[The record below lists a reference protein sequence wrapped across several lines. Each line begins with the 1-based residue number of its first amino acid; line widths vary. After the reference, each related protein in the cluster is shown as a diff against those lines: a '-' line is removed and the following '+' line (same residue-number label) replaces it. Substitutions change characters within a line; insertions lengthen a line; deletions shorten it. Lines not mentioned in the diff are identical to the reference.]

1 MSEKAKTG
9 LIVVAVAIVTIL
21 AIVLMVQVPRNHAIS
36 LEESVE
42 TTKSDI
48 SVIEKKRADLVYNL
62 ADCVKQYSDYEAGI
76 VEKFA
81 DARVDN
87 TSTQI
92 KAIAENYP
100 ELKADKEYNTLM
112 LELTTLENEVS
123 QKRSAYNKSVTEYNR
138 YTKSFLPRVSF
149 GLNGYEVQD
158 FKRIEY
164 KGLEDAP
171 QDLFKDRK

>member
-1 MSEKAKTG
+1 MSEKMKTG
-9 LIVVAVAIVTIL
+9 LIVAAVAILTII
-21 AIVLMVQVPRNHAIS
+21 AVVLMVQAPRNHAIS

-48 SVIEKKRADLVYNL
+48 SVIAKKRADLVYNL
-62 ADCVKQYSDYEAGI
+62 ADCVKQYSEYESGI
-76 VEKFA
+76 IEKFA
-81 DARVDN
+81 DARVDD

-100 ELKADKEYNTLM
+100 ELKANEEYKTLM

-138 YTKSFLPRVSF
+138 YVKSFLPRVSF
-149 GLNGYEVQD
+149 GVNGYEVKS
-158 FKRIEY
+158 FKRVEY

-171 QDLFKDRK
+171 KDLFK

>member
-1 MSEKAKTG
+1 MTMKKKTG
-9 LIVVAVAIVTIL
+9 LIVVIVAIL
-21 AIVLMVQVPRNHAIS
+21 AIIAIILMIQAPRNHAIS

-62 ADCVKQYSDYEAGI
+62 ADCVKQYSEYEAGI
-76 VEKFA
+76 IEKFA
-81 DARVDN
+81 DARADD

-100 ELKADKEYNTLM
+100 ELKASEEYKTLM
-112 LELTTLENEVS
+112 LELTTLENEIS
-123 QKRSAYNKSVTEYNR
+123 QKRSAYNISVTEYNR
-138 YTKSFLPRVSF
+138 YVKSFLPRVSF
-149 GLNGYEVQD
+149 GLNGYEVKR

-164 KGLEDAP
+164 QGLEDAP
-171 QDLFKDRK
+171 KDLFK